1 MEQEI
6 SVFTQALRNVNQK
19 MQTQANM
26 KTNLWECYYGSIS
39 SLSISPKITHLCF
52 NVLSTEIP
60 RSYCRTWNCRENSVN
75 SDQTHRTTAKQRC
88 VHTPELS
95 HQAQRVSCTLP
106 KASAERAEK
115 MLLLLG
121 LEQEHSAAFSPLQL
135 WDQVKRFAE
144 YVNPLPFQMLND
156 IHVLALSLM

>member
-1 MEQEI
+1 
-6 SVFTQALRNVNQK
+6 

-95 HQAQRVSCTLP
+95 HQEGVLYAPQGLCRKSREDAAVAWIGAGAQCSFFTSVALGSSEEICRICESLTL
-106 KASAERAEK
+106 SN
-115 MLLLLG
+115 
-121 LEQEHSAAFSPLQL
+121 
-135 WDQVKRFAE
+135 VK
-144 YVNPLPFQMLND
+144 
-156 IHVLALSLM
+156 

>member
-6 SVFTQALRNVNQK
+6 LVFTQALLNVNQK

-26 KTNLWECYYGSIS
+26 KTNLWECYYGSIY

-52 NVLSTEIP
+52 YCPTAGHGAAERTLSILTRLIAPQQSSAAYIP
-60 RSYCRTWNCRENSVN
+60 
-75 SDQTHRTTAKQRC
+75 
-88 VHTPELS
+88 LS
-95 HQAQRVSCTLP
+95 HQAQRVSCMLP
-106 KASAERAEK
+106 EASAERAEK

-121 LEQEHSAAFSPLQL
+121 LQQEHSAAFSPLQL

-144 YVNPLPFQMLND
+144 YVNPLPCQMLND
-156 IHVLALSLM
+156 ISTVFDVIFN